1 MVAQLSVQL
10 RYLDYHLQHIL
21 KEIPSSVKDTKNFI
35 RKLNQ
40 TEKVPEG
47 SLLVTLD
54 VKYLYFNIPNNEG
67 IKAVKEAND
76 KDPNKTVLM
85 KVQQLHKFDFNFE

>member
-10 RYLDYHLQHIL
+10 KYLDYHLQHIL
-21 KEIPSSVKDTKNFI
+21 KEIPSYVKDTKNFI
-35 RKLNQ
+35 QKPNQ

-54 VKYLYFNIPNNEG
+54 VKSLYFNIPNNEG